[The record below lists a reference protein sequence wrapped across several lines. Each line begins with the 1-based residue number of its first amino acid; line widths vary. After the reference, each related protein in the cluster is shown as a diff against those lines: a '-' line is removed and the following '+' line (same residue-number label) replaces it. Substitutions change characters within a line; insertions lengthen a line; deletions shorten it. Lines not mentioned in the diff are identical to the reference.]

1 MFSVRNYSQIS
12 MDIISILELNK
23 LVRFGN
29 NYIEILIVFVV
40 RRTEKAKTLL
50 PKLRWATLGYH
61 HNWDTKL
68 YSENSKSDMPKE
80 LSGLTFA
87 LAKALGFP
95 DFKAEAAIVNYY
107 RMNSTLAGHTDH
119 SEMNV
124 TAPLFSISFGQT
136 AVFLIGGL
144 RQEDPANAIFL
155 RSGDVIIMSRNSR
168 LRYHGVPRI
177 LPASEAPWDDDC
189 KDSRESP
196 AYNLDDWRKARTYIA
211 EARIN
216 MNVRQVLKPGQIVL
230 Y

>member
-1 MFSVRNYSQIS
+1 
-12 MDIISILELNK
+12 
-23 LVRFGN
+23 
-29 NYIEILIVFVV
+29 
-40 RRTEKAKTLL
+40 
-50 PKLRWATLGYH
+50 
-61 HNWDTKL
+61 
-68 YSENSKSDMPKE
+68 MPTE
-80 LSGLTFA
+80 LSGLTSV
-87 LAKALGFP
+87 LAKALGFS

-119 SEMNV
+119 SEMDV

-155 RSGDVIIMSRNSR
+155 RSGDVAIMSGSSR

-177 LPASEAPWDDDC
+177 LPTSKTSWDSCEDNRDGL
-189 KDSRESP
+189 S
-196 AYNLDDWRKARTYIA
+196 YNLDDWRKARTYIA

>member
-1 MFSVRNYSQIS
+1 MTR
-12 MDIISILELNK
+12 
-23 LVRFGN
+23 GGT
-29 NYIEILIVFVV
+29 
-40 RRTEKAKTLL
+40 TEGAKTLL

-68 YSENSKSDMPKE
+68 YSENSKSDVPTE
-80 LSGLTFA
+80 LSGLTSV
-87 LAKALGFP
+87 LAKALGFM

-136 AVFLIGGL
+136 AVFLIGGIK
-144 RQEDPANAIFL
+144 QEDSANAVFL
-155 RSGDVIIMSRNSR
+155 RSGDVVVMSGSSR

-177 LPASEAPWDDDC
+177 LAASEAPWDDNCEDNRA
-189 KDSRESP
+189 SH
-196 AYNLDDWRKARTYIA
+196 AYNLDDWRKARTYIT